1 MPQSTAGIG
10 LCVDYFAL
18 IYTARMWD
26 ANERRDDEELEP
38 EIKGENVLQ
47 EMELESTYWSSSTDA
62 ALTDEL
68 RVCDR
73 HFWYLRCGDDD
84 LPGGLFTHK

>member
-1 MPQSTAGIG
+1 MNLVPPRSLIVCAAAQTKACKGWKKALPQNPQMPQSTAGIG

-18 IYTARMWD
+18 IHTGGIWD

-47 EMELESTYWSSSTDA
+47 EMELESTY
-62 ALTDEL
+62 
-68 RVCDR
+68 
-73 HFWYLRCGDDD
+73 
-84 LPGGLFTHK
+84 

>member
-18 IYTARMWD
+18 IYTGGIWD

-47 EMELESTYWSSSTDA
+47 EMELESTY
-62 ALTDEL
+62 
-68 RVCDR
+68 
-73 HFWYLRCGDDD
+73 
-84 LPGGLFTHK
+84 